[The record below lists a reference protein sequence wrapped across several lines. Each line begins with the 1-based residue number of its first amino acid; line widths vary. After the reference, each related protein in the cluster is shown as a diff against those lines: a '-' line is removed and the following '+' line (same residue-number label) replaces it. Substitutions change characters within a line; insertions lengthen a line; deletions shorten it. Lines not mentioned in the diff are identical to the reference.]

1 MQHFVNNLPERE
13 PMSATRATPRT
24 TRAALDPDVV
34 AERLNSGSV
43 RRSYRPEVAIDWAA
57 PLDPDKYFL
66 PPQLISLYGTSYW
79 KELTQAQRI
88 ELSRQEM
95 ANILSVGLWFENV
108 LNRGILHRLL
118 SEDHTSPF
126 AHYALTEMGDEC
138 RHMTMF
144 GKAIAHSGA
153 RMYNLRRWERVVA
166 ARLPFLLG
174 GAMLWVGALVGE
186 EMFDAWQRTWMNDPE
201 LQPYI
206 SQVMRIHVTEEARHI
221 RFAREGVVHERAQM
235 GRRERFLVGNAHG
248 LAALFFG
255 VAFTNPAIYRRAGL
269 DVERAVREARANPHF
284 ADIKVD
290 GFASLA
296 EFLEDNGLMGRFARR
311 MWRRAGYLR

>member
-1 MQHFVNNLPERE
+1 
-13 PMSATRATPRT
+13 MSAVRDP
-24 TRAALDPDVV
+24 LDPDVV
-34 AERLNSGSV
+34 ADRLNSGSV
-43 RRSYRPEVAIDWAA
+43 RRSYSPEVAIDWDA

-66 PPQLISLYGTSYW
+66 PPELISLYGTSYW
-79 KELTQAQRI
+79 DELTAEQRI
-88 ELSRQEM
+88 DLSRQEM
-95 ANILSVGLWFENV
+95 SNILSVGLWFENV

-118 SEDHTSPF
+118 SADHAAPF

-144 GKAIAHSGA
+144 GKAIARSGA
-153 RMYNLRRWERVVA
+153 RMYRLRTWERVIA

-186 EMFDAWQRTWMNDPE
+186 EIFDAWQRQWMNDPD
-201 LQPYI
+201 LQPYV

-221 RFAREGVVHERAQM
+221 KFAREGVRYERQRMGRLERA
-235 GRRERFLVGNAHG
+235 VVANAHG

-255 VAFTNPAIYRRAGL
+255 VAFTNPTAYRRAGL
-269 DVERAVREARANPHF
+269 DPERSVREARSSRHF
-284 ADIKVD
+284 GDLKIE

-296 EFLEDNGLMGRFARR
+296 QFLEENGLMGRFARR
-311 MWRRAGYLR
+311 MWHRAGYLR